1 VNWFFYKK
9 IALEGTE
16 DAKVHNVNLYDNP
29 FIKEAEKKKIEKDL
43 KEKNPQVWSA
53 DWMAIFVG

>member
-1 VNWFFYKK
+1 
-9 IALEGTE
+9 
-16 DAKVHNVNLYDNP
+16 LYDNP
-29 FIKEAEKKKIEKDL
+29 FIREAEKKKIEKDL